1 MALPARKL
9 EDHEKRISKLE
20 EEFLLFLKECRE
32 MRKAMREEMDAWR
45 KKSDEDFERWKEEME
60 KERKKTDE
68 RIDTLRQ
75 EWYKQWGDL
84 ARKMGTLVEDIVA
97 PALPEAIERRF
108 NLKISDMSVRRLK
121 RKNGDSYETDI
132 VAVAG
137 DYVFVVEVQSYP
149 RPSDIDE
156 VDEKISRFFE
166 FFPEYSDKKIIPVY
180 STLYA
185 NDNIINRAA
194 EKKIYVLA
202 LKGDYMDFINAD
214 RLSLI

>member
-45 KKSDEDFERWKEEME
+45 KKSDEDFERWKEKME

-108 NLKISDMSVRRLK
+108 NLKISDMSERRLK

-137 DYVFVVEVQSYP
+137 DYVFVVEVRSYP

-185 NDNIINRAA
+185 NDNIINRATK
-194 EKKIYVLA
+194 KKIYVLA

>member
-45 KKSDEDFERWKEEME
+45 KKSDEDFERWKEKME

-108 NLKISDMSVRRLK
+108 NLKISDMSERRLK

-137 DYVFVVEVQSYP
+137 DYVFVVEVRSYP

>member
-1 MALPARKL
+1 KKSD
-9 EDHEKRISKLE
+9 EDFKRWK
-20 EEFLLFLKECRE
+20 
-32 MRKAMREEMDAWR
+32 EEMDAWR
-45 KKSDEDFERWKEEME
+45 KKSDEDFKRWKEEME

-108 NLKISDMSVRRLK
+108 NLKISDISVRRLK

-137 DYVFVVEVQSYP
+137 DYVFVVEVRSYP

-156 VDEKISRFFE
+156 VDEKISRFLE
-166 FFPEYSDKKIIPVY
+166 FFPEYCDRKIIPVY

-185 NDNIINRAA
+185 NDNIINRATK
-194 EKKIYVLA
+194 KKIYVLA